1 MTEAG
6 RTEFRE
12 KALPLLDE
20 MYGVALRMTRHA
32 QRAEDLVAD
41 TYARAWKNL
50 DQFQPGTNLRAWM
63 YRIMTNTYINEYRKK
78 NREPEKVSVDAYDK
92 LDEFHLFNRLAAEAP
107 AGPDPVKDVINRLTN
122 DDFREALDT
131 LPEEYRAAIVL
142 YDLRGLSYEETAKA
156 LDVPIG
162 TVRSRLARGRR
173 LLQTALHRHA
183 VDAGL
188 VEAPR

>member
-92 LDEFHLFNRLAAEAP
+92 LDEFHLFNRLAVEAP